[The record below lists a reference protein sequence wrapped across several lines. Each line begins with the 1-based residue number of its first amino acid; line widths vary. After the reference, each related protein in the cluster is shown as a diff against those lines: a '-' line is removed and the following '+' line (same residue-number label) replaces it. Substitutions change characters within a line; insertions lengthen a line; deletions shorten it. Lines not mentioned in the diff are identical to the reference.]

1 MQRRSVCHLAA
12 RCIGVRPHCLQCRA
26 VTWSTWRR
34 PCSKSRAVLPVP
46 AERVVLV
53 QTGAARPQEAAPT
66 EFVIRRG
73 LGHVARVAVAPR
85 RHDPV
90 HGPAGCARAWRALV
104 LRREANLRACLLP
117 PIDCVE
123 LRLVR
128 RASVQ
133 QQSLTRTCLAACVL
147 SMSSLFQLACVH
159 ACICVASH
167 RVVYATTAV
176 ITKICIALLCVPWL
190 ASHASLTTLW

>member
-1 MQRRSVCHLAA
+1 MHRSQATLPTVSCGDLEHLAPA
-12 RCIGVRPHCLQCRA
+12 LQQI
-26 VTWSTWRR
+26 
-34 PCSKSRAVLPVP
+34 K
-46 AERVVLV
+46 
-53 QTGAARPQEAAPT
+53 G
-66 EFVIRRG
+66 
-73 LGHVARVAVAPR
+73 
-85 RHDPV
+85 
-90 HGPAGCARAWRALV
+90 GPAGARRASCACPDGRCAPTGGGANGVRDSPWPRARGA
-104 LRREANLRACLLP
+104 RRSRPASPRSGPWASGLCPHMAGACPPTRGELARVPPP

-176 ITKICIALLCVPWL
+176 TTKICIALLCVPWL